1 MTGLRQH
8 RREWR
13 SLWVATICTVVV
25 AAGACTTTP
34 TDHSVPHVELVGSGF
49 ELSWPATAPA
59 GATYVVERM
68 GVGPSSPHGWTRV
81 AATASTSATDTGV
94 VVGDTYMYR
103 LGVGSNGSTPK
114 TWSISVR
121 STFVTPTLPVLRI
134 STTGHAP
141 VTSTDVYVPGTV
153 AVEAN
158 GSPYQGFTAAVA
170 QVRARGN
177 STAAAEKKPYK
188 VKLDKKASVLGL
200 PAEKDWVL
208 LANWFDRSN
217 LRNVA
222 ALDIGAMVMPTWTP
236 HHRLV
241 EVVLN
246 GDYRGVYLLTEQVEV
261 GPDRVAVT
269 EMTPQD
275 VTGDAVTGGY
285 LIEVDARL
293 EENHEP
299 GFRSSMNVPVVVKD
313 PEPAE
318 PQQMVYIRS
327 WVDDVERRL
336 RSPDR
341 ADPTKG
347 YRAVLDEESLVDWYL
362 VQEVTRNQDVGFS
375 SAFLHKDRGGI
386 LRFGPLWDFD
396 LSIGSQRG
404 VAPQP
409 VDGWQARTRMPWGQY
424 LFQDPTLITAI
435 STRWAEVRDD
445 VLAVAA
451 ALPVAGASISTAT
464 LSDAARWG
472 PSPTPAADDPAFLRS
487 WMEQRV
493 AWLDSQYPTP

>member
-1 MTGLRQH
+1 MAGRIQH
-8 RREWR
+8 HRTLR
-13 SLWVATICTVVV
+13 SLWVATICTAVV

-34 TDHSVPHVELVGSGF
+34 TDHTVPHVELVASGF
-49 ELSWPATAPA
+49 EVSWPAAGPA
-59 GATYVVERM
+59 GTTYTVERL
-68 GVGPSSPHGWTRV
+68 GLGPSSPHDWTRV
-81 AATASTSATDTGV
+81 ATTTSTSSIDRGL
-94 VVGDTYMYR
+94 VVGDRYMYR
-103 LGVGSNGSTPK
+103 LGVTSNGSVPG
-114 TWSISVR
+114 TWNVSLGALYVI
-121 STFVTPTLPVLRI
+121 PTLPVVRI
-134 STTGHAP
+134 STQGHAP
-141 VTSTDVYVPGTV
+141 VTSTEVYVPGTV
-153 AVEAN
+153 AVTPN
-158 GSPYQGFTAAVA
+158 GGPLPGLTPTMAK
-170 QVRARGN
+170 VRARGN
-177 STAAAEKKPYK
+177 TTAGPEKKPYK
-188 VKLDKKASVLGL
+188 VKLDTEASVLGL
-200 PAEKDWVL
+200 PAARDWVL
-208 LANWFDRSN
+208 LANWYDRSN

-222 ALDIGAMVMPTWTP
+222 ALDIGATVMPTWTP

-285 LIEVDARL
+285 LLEVDARL
-293 EENHEP
+293 EANHEP

-318 PQQMVYIRS
+318 PQQMAYARS
-327 WVDDVERRL
+327 LIDDLETRL

-341 ADPTKG
+341 ADPTNG
-347 YRAVLDEESLVDWYL
+347 YRAVLDPESLVDWYL
-362 VQEVTRNQDVGFS
+362 VQEVTRNQDVGYP
-375 SAFLHKDRGGI
+375 SAFLHKDRGGL

-396 LSIGSQRG
+396 RSIGSPSG
-404 VAPQP
+404 VPPQT
-409 VDGWQARTRMPWGQY
+409 VDGWQARTAMPWGQY
-424 LFQDPTLITAI
+424 LFQDPTLIAEI
-435 STRWAEVRDD
+435 SARWAEVRDD